1 MKRRKFTIGLGSLV
15 AGSAAAVGTGAF
27 TSVHADRSIEVQVS
41 NDADGFLGIAS
52 DSEYVD
58 SDGDVF
64 AIDLSG
70 ETDAGGEG
78 FNTKGFTDVDE
89 IFTLSNRGTGDIV
102 VGFGDNPQDQ
112 VDRDFEGEDGF
123 NPTRVR
129 LTVPEEQTISPGSSL
144 GVDVR
149 VDARDDLDDFYDDFD
164 PTESPSPVEISGV
177 DPEYVDDD
185 DDDNGGGA

>member
-1 MKRRKFTIGLGSLV
+1 MERRKFTIGLGSLA

-27 TSVHADRSIEVQVS
+27 TSVRADRSIEVQVS
-41 NDADGFLGIAS
+41 DDADGFLGIAS

-70 ETDAGGEG
+70 DTDAGGEG
-78 FNTKGFTDVDE
+78 FNTQGYTDVE
-89 IFTLSNRGTGDIV
+89 NIFTLTNAGTGDIV

-112 VDRDFEGEDGF
+112 VDRDFEGQDGF

-129 LTVPEEQTISPGSSL
+129 LTVPEDQTVSPGDSL
-144 GVDVR
+144 GVEVR
-149 VDARDDLDDFYDDFD
+149 VDARDDLDEIYDDFD
-164 PTESPSPVEISGV
+164 PVESPSSVGISGV

-185 DDDNGGGA
+185 PPIGGQ